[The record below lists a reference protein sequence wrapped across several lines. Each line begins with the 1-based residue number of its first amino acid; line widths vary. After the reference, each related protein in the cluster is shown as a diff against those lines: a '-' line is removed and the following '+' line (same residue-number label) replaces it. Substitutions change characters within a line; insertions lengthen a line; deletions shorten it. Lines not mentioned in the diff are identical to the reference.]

1 MTLDFNSLFP
11 TINKISTTG
20 IIRTNPQDFKVTE
33 LNDIELSG
41 AGEHLWLY
49 IEKTDS
55 NTDWVAKQLSNVC
68 QTPRGQVGFAGLK
81 DRHAVT
87 QQWFSIQLPKIS
99 GIKKIQSA
107 LPDAITIIE
116 HGKHSKKIKV
126 GQLNYNQFEI
136 IIREINCNHKSND
149 KSDSENNKKQQIEK
163 NIQNIKDNGVPNYF
177 GPQRFGHDMGNIQKA
192 QDWFSGSYK
201 VKTKNLKSI
210 LISTARSHIF
220 NTIVAQRI
228 KEKTWDTTITGD
240 ILQLNKSHSWF
251 TASDASTTEIVER
264 LKVFDI
270 HLTAAMWGED
280 PVQSSESCA
289 IMEKKIADTFPIYQ
303 LGFEKFRLKQD
314 RRAMRICPIDLKH
327 EWIDDNLKL
336 TFKLLPGAYAT
347 GVIREILDF
356 HIR

>member
-11 TINKISTTG
+11 TINKISATG
-20 IIRTNPQDFKVTE
+20 IIRTKPQDFKVTE

-49 IEKTDS
+49 IEKIDS

-68 QTPRGQVGFAGLK
+68 QTPRRQVGFAGLK

-99 GIKKIQSA
+99 DIEKIQSA
-107 LPDAITIIE
+107 LPDAINIID

-136 IIREINCNHKSND
+136 VIRNIKSND
-149 KSDSENNKKQQIEK
+149 KNDNRNNKRQQIEK
-163 NIQNIKDNGVPNYF
+163 NIQNIKDDGVPNYF

-228 KEKTWDTTITGD
+228 NEKTWDTAITGD

-251 TASDASTTEIVER
+251 AASDASATEIAER

-280 PVQSSESCA
+280 QTQSTESCA
-289 IMEKKIADTFPIYQ
+289 ILEKQIAALFPIYQ
-303 LGFEKFRLKQD
+303 QGFEKFRLKQD
-314 RRAMRICPIDLKH
+314 RRAMRICPIDLEH
-327 EWIDDNLKL
+327 EWINDNLKL

-347 GVIREILDF
+347 GIIREILDF
-356 HIR
+356 HVF